1 MVLDIAYACNN
12 NFVQQTIIS
21 MMSLLENHRMYTV
34 VLYLIEDRV
43 QDSYIKMIKSLAEQ
57 YDRQLEIVSLDVL
70 LKNLQCSLSLENDR
84 HPYTIY
90 AKLFLDQ
97 ICNSDRILYLD
108 SDTVVTGSLRQ
119 LWEMDMR
126 NTYIAGVRMPYTYT
140 EKKRLGLGREDIYVC
155 DGVLLIHL
163 KKWREDNFQKRCVDY
178 IRNQKGRLPML
189 SEGVVNYIAR
199 RHVGV
204 LHPRY
209 NLMSGMILWT
219 GSQLVQLYGTE
230 DAYYSDQEIED
241 ARNNPVIIHYLN
253 ELYIRPWFGNSDH
266 PYKHEYLYYRA
277 KAGYNDR
284 LPFGSLKTRTG
295 ILRLLNALLPFTLF
309 RSIYG
314 LVKRRNEKLK

>member
-57 YDRQLEIVSLDVL
+57 YDRQLEIVSLDAL

-126 NTYIAGVRMPYTYT
+126 NTYIAGVRMPYTYA
-140 EKKRLGLGREDIYVC
+140 EKKRLGLG
-155 DGVLLIHL
+155 
-163 KKWREDNFQKRCVDY
+163 
-178 IRNQKGRLPML
+178 
-189 SEGVVNYIAR
+189 
-199 RHVGV
+199 
-204 LHPRY
+204 
-209 NLMSGMILWT
+209 
-219 GSQLVQLYGTE
+219 
-230 DAYYSDQEIED
+230 D

-266 PYKHEYLYYRA
+266 PYKHEYLYYRV

-284 LPFGSLKTRTG
+284 LPFGSLKTRTC